1 MGFLKT
7 LGTAEAWFAA
17 LEGTGSTNTLFS

>member
-1 MGFLKT
+1 MGT

-17 LEGTGSTNTLFS
+17 LEGAGSTNTLFS